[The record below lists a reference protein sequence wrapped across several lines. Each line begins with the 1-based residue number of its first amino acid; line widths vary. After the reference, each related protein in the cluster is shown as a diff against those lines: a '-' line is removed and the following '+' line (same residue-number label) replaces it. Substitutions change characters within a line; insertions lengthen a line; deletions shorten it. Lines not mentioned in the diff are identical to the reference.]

1 MEFFLTDQQVTRL
14 PPEETRI
21 LYLRA
26 ETYPDG
32 KRVLVS
38 LELTPFQQRP
48 YIELTLKDPDGN
60 EVSSASIV
68 EPMGWKLELTL
79 HLRPS
84 TSLPGPPA
92 KVDRPKIYTLT
103 VHLTYPDMGVIDQRE
118 VTVQI
123 QPPLD

>member
-14 PPEETRI
+14 PPEEIRI

-32 KRVLVS
+32 KRVRVS

-48 YIELTLKDPDGN
+48 YIELTLNDPDGN

-84 TSLPGPPA
+84 TSLPGLPA
-92 KVDRPKIYTLT
+92 RAGRAKIYTLT
-103 VHLTYPDMGVIDQRE
+103 VHLTYPDMGEIDQRE

-123 QPPLD
+123 QPP